1 MMKKIYN
8 IPAIFKEDVNLA
20 AKLLAKKGYTLDVD
34 KFVTLNTNRLT
45 SMQNYE
51 LCKKEINTL
60 SKTKPNDQD
69 FKANIEKS
77 KALKVELLSLNDAAN
92 QAEDAFVDFFCSIPN
107 LPHESVPYG
116 ESEADNVET
125 HRHLTPKQFDF
136 PVKDHVQLGERGN
149 QIDIK
154 SGVALSGS
162 RFNVLRNDVA
172 RLHRALIQ
180 FMLNTHHED
189 GYQEHYV
196 PYIVNDDALYGTGQ
210 LPKFQEDLYQ
220 LKNKENAYLI
230 PTAEVPLTNLVAG
243 QILNEADL
251 PLNLTAH
258 TPCFRSEAGSYS
270 KDIVGLIRQHQFE
283 KVELVKIV
291 KPENSY
297 AELENMLS
305 QSEKILKLLELP
317 YRVIVLCG
325 GDMGF
330 SSAKTYD
337 IEVWVPSQN
346 TYREIS
352 SVSNCEDFQ
361 ARRMFAKYKTVD
373 GNQYVHTLNGSALAV
388 GRCMLAILE
397 NYQQA
402 DGSVKVPDVL
412 KPYMNNQEY
421 ILKV

>member
-1 MMKKIYN
+1 MKKTYN
-8 IPAIFKEDVNLA
+8 IPAIFKENIALV
-20 AKLLAKKGYTLDVD
+20 AKLLAKKGFELDID
-34 KFVTLNTNRLT
+34 KFVKLNNDRLT
-45 SMQNYE
+45 TMQNYDQ
-51 LCKKEINTL
+51 CKQEINKL
-60 SKTKPNDQD
+60 SKTTPKDSN
-69 FKANIEKS
+69 FKENIEKS
-77 KALKVELLSLNDAAN
+77 KELKTKLILFNE
-92 QAEDAFVDFFCSIPN
+92 QQIKAEQAFVDFFCSIPN
-107 LPHESVPYG
+107 IPHESVPFG
-116 ESEADNVET
+116 KDEHDNIEIKK
-125 HRHLTPKQFDF
+125 HLEPKLFDF
-136 PVKDHVQLGERGN
+136 EIKDHVKLGEKNN

-154 SGVALSGS
+154 AGVALSGS
-162 RFNVLRNDVA
+162 RFNVLRNDIA

-180 FMLNTHHED
+180 FMLDTHHED

-220 LKNKENAYLI
+220 LMNKDNAYLI
-230 PTAEVPLTNLVAG
+230 PTAEVPLTNLVADK
-243 QILNEADL
+243 ILDDSVL

-258 TPCFRSEAGSYS
+258 TPCFRSEAGSSS

-297 AELENMLS
+297 DELENMLA
-305 QSEKILKLLELP
+305 QSEKILQLLELP
-317 YRVIVLCG
+317 YRVVLLCG

-361 ARRMFAKYKTVD
+361 SRRMFAKYKTEN

-397 NYQQA
+397 NYQQK
-402 DGSVKVPDVL
+402 DGSVKIPDVL
-412 KPYMNNQEY
+412 KGYMNNQEY
-421 ILKV
+421 ILKD